1 MADPLFSTLRISLLV
16 LCMATAARSDFQTLS
31 VRDSHWV
38 RWSIPAALVLIIEMA
53 SDDAGFANICMAMA
67 IVSIFSVCFAD
78 PPDPRNL
85 REWSGQ
91 EKLLSIAY
99 VLGMAGLVGGAVS
112 YSETDFVDLVLGD
125 EAQNTTLWWSMV
137 GALLTSTVFYFSWRL
152 GLIQGGADVKALIL
166 VTRFFPS
173 WAFVPEQIY
182 PLAEDPIFRMPP
194 SMVMFIWAA
203 AAFLIA
209 PPVIFVHN
217 AARGNIGSISDLKM
231 AWHATKKSISELG
244 ETSEMDDNPSWILT
258 EVIQKNGENT
268 VVNRILPSRKS
279 TFDRAKEAELSL
291 LEELGIDS
299 VWITR
304 KHPFLVYLFLAI
316 LPMLLL
322 GDPLA
327 YLIR

>member
-1 MADPLFSTLRISLLV
+1 MADPLLSTIRISLLF

-31 VRDSHWV
+31 VRDSHWIS
-38 RWSIPAALVLIIEMA
+38 WAIPAALILIVELA
-53 SDDAGFANICMAMA
+53 SDDAGVSNICM
-67 IVSIFSVCFAD
+67 VSSLVAIFSICFIA
-78 PPDPRNL
+78 PPDPRDI
-85 REWSGQ
+85 REWRWMDA
-91 EKLLSIAY
+91 LLSMAY
-99 VLGMAGLVGGAVS
+99 ILGVIGLLGGAIV
-112 YSETDFVDLVLGD
+112 YSDTNFVDLVLGD
-125 EAQNTTLWWSMV
+125 EAVNTTLWWSMV
-137 GALLTSTVFYFSWRL
+137 GALLTSTVFYFSWRF

-166 VTRFFPS
+166 VTLFFPS

-209 PPVIFVHN
+209 PPVIFIQN
-217 AARGNIGSISDLKM
+217 AVKGNIASLSDLKM
-231 AWHATKKSISELG
+231 AWHATRRNISEIG
-244 ETSEMDDNPSWILT
+244 GISEMDENRSWILT
-258 EVIQKNGENT
+258 EVIQKKEKNT

-279 TFDRAKEAELSL
+279 TLDSERDEELAL
-291 LEELGIDS
+291 LEQLGVDS
-299 VWITR
+299 VWITS